1 MITKGVCSKKTE
13 RLLKKK
19 EECAYVLQAQPSLV
33 NLKLRY
39 LLDSMCTKK
48 SVDDLNSNLMFGQLS
63 SRLVPIDSVV
73 EFQDVTIST
82 NLNPGVFLM
91 EE

>member
-13 RLLKKK
+13 RMLKKK
-19 EECAYVLQAQPSLV
+19 EECAYILQAQSL
-33 NLKLRY
+33 LIFQKLSY
-39 LLDSMCTKK
+39 LLNSMCTKE
-48 SVDDLNSNLMFGQLS
+48 SVDKLKSNLDFGDLS
-63 SRLVPIDSVV
+63 SRLVSLESVV

-82 NLNPGVFLM
+82 NLSPGVFLM